1 LLPQYA
7 TYLPVGRQV
16 ITLSGMINY
25 NTKQI
30 LSRIYP
36 SFAEKKGD
44 SNILWSFA
52 PNLAEGLF
60 SQNLSKLA

>member
-1 LLPQYA
+1 MQPK
-7 TYLPVGRQV
+7 

-52 PNLAEGLF
+52 SNLAEGLF